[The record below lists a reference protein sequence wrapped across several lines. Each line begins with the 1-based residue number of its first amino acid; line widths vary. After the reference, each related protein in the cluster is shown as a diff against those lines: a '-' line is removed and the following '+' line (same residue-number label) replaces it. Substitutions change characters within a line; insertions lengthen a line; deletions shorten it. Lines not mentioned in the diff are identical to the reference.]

1 MRAAAALALLVL
13 LPACVAGEAVI
24 QETTRGLARNAVDA
38 AAGRYLPGGPVKPFT
53 DCIVNNATTD
63 ELLKLAGAAGAGDA
77 QAAATRAW
85 PVVQGVAARPD
96 TRMCLVQAMSS
107 GDVLLRAQGLAVG
120 ELE

>member
-13 LPACVAGEAVI
+13 LSACVAGEAVM

-38 AAGRYLPGGPVKPFT
+38 AAGRYLPGVPVKPYT

-77 QAAATRAW
+77 QAVATRAW
-85 PVVQGVAARPD
+85 PVVQGVTARSD
-96 TRMCLVQAMSS
+96 TRMCLVQAISS
-107 GDVLLRAQGLAVG
+107 GDALLRAQGLAVG
-120 ELE
+120 GLE

>member
-1 MRAAAALALLVL
+1 MRAAAALVLLVL
-13 LPACVAGEAVI
+13 LPACVAGEAVM
-24 QETTRGLARNAVDA
+24 QETTRGLARSAVDA
-38 AAGRYLPGGPVKPFT
+38 AAGRYLPGVPVKPYT

-77 QAAATRAW
+77 QAATRAW
-85 PVVQGVAARPD
+85 LVVQGVAARPD
-96 TRMCLVQAMSS
+96 TRMCLVQAISS